1 MNKATRKN
9 LISAFITILI
19 LAFGLAMFQY
29 MSKQKKST
37 LDGKINK
44 KERRT
49 VNTNS
54 FTAQKIPNIIEIDGR
69 LRAQERVNITSRVQG
84 IMLPSPR
91 SIRVGKYFKK
101 GDLLYSIDNKEAS
114 FNLKA
119 QKSSLVTS
127 ITQMMPD
134 IKFDYPQS
142 FDKWQKYLTDFDINK
157 PIKALPQAD
166 SDQEKYFINGRNLY
180 NQYFQ
185 IKSQETIL
193 SEYKIY
199 APFSGVITAANIF
212 PGSLISPGQILCSMI
227 NTNQYEIA
235 SPIRMEDLKYT
246 KVGQKVTLKS
256 DGLDQTWNGQI
267 QRIGTQIDEST
278 QNIPLYISVSGKG
291 LKDGMFLKGEISG
304 NLIENVFELPKS
316 IFITPNSLYT
326 VIDSTL
332 QIKEVTSVKR
342 KKDKVIVRGISP
354 TDKIVVSSL
363 AGLFPGQK
371 VNY

>member
-1 MNKATRKN
+1 
-9 LISAFITILI
+9 
-19 LAFGLAMFQY
+19 
-29 MSKQKKST
+29 
-37 LDGKINK
+37 
-44 KERRT
+44 
-49 VNTNS
+49 
-54 FTAQKIPNIIEIDGR
+54 
-69 LRAQERVNITSRVQG
+69 
-84 IMLPSPR
+84 
-91 SIRVGKYFKK
+91 
-101 GDLLYSIDNKEAS
+101 
-114 FNLKA
+114 
-119 QKSSLVTS
+119 
-127 ITQMMPD
+127 
-134 IKFDYPQS
+134 
-142 FDKWQKYLTDFDINK
+142 
-157 PIKALPQAD
+157 
-166 SDQEKYFINGRNLY
+166 
-180 NQYFQ
+180 
-185 IKSQETIL
+185 
-193 SEYKIY
+193 
-199 APFSGVITAANIF
+199 
-212 PGSLISPGQILCSMI
+212 MI

>member
-9 LISAFITILI
+9 LISVLITILI

-37 LDGKINK
+37 LGGKIDK
-44 KERRT
+44 KERRIVKT
-49 VNTNS
+49 ST
-54 FTAQKIPNIIEIDGR
+54 FTSAQIPNIIEIDGR

-114 FNLKA
+114 YNLKA
-119 QKSSLVTS
+119 QKSSLVTL

-142 FDKWQKYLTDFDINK
+142 FDKWQKYLTNFDINK
-157 PIKALPQAD
+157 PISALPKHD
-166 SDQEKYFINGRNLY
+166 SNQEKYFIDGRNLHS
-180 NQYFQ
+180 QYFQ
-185 IKSQETIL
+185 IKSLETNL
-193 SEYKIY
+193 AEYNIY

-235 SPIRMEDLKYT
+235 SPVRLEELKYI
-246 KVGQKVTLKS
+246 KIGQKVTLSS
-256 DGLDQTWNGQI
+256 DGLDQTWYGQI

-304 NLIENVFELPKS
+304 KEIENVFELPKS
-316 IFITPNSLYT
+316 IFITPNSIYT

-332 QIKEVTSVKR
+332 QIKEITSVKR
-342 KKDKVIVRGISP
+342 SDDNVIVTGISATDKV
-354 TDKIVVSSL
+354 VVSSL
-363 AGLFPGQK
+363 AGLFSGQK